1 MALNFQEVLTLTAS
15 ANANE
20 AGTAN
25 SFSRPGA
32 RTVPKIRYWITSY
45 ANCSNSNHVLQVS
58 PDGSIFANAHEVIE
72 DIGVSTTVTGVFTGD
87 VHSVRLYNGDGDA
100 FGDFPVTA
108 KVAGILR
115 PASGKD
121 W

>member
-1 MALNFQEVLTLTAS
+1 MALNFQEVLTVT
-15 ANANE
+15 ANANTANT

-32 RTVPKIRYWITSY
+32 RTVGKIRYWIVGS
-45 ANCSNSNHVLQVS
+45 ANASNSNHALQVS
-58 PDGSIFANAHEVIE
+58 PDGTIWANVAAETAN
-72 DIGVSTTVTGVFTGD
+72 IGATVVTGTFVGD
-87 VHSVRLYNGDGDA
+87 VRSVRLYNGTGDTWGDA
-100 FGDFPVTA
+100 ATTA